1 MDLIAYFTAKKFFVS
16 GTDEFRKIRPNKL
29 GLLTNKEEFK
39 NKYRWVSSAVP
50 LPFHASPI
58 Q

>member
-1 MDLIAYFTAKKFFVS
+1 MDLIAYFAAKKNLCREQTNL
-16 GTDEFRKIRPNKL
+16 GKIRPNKL

-50 LPFHASPI
+50 LPFHASRI